1 MFART
6 LKNTVFGAFI
16 CIPLFAAGC
25 TTANEPDYP
34 PIEPGE
40 SALSNYLVGQYA
52 VRHGE
57 MDKGADFLLKVREA
71 EDLPELMVNGLN
83 RQLFTIL
90 AGEGRIEEAAR
101 LAQQMDQDDL
111 MGNLVLVVRDIANNQ
126 PQAALKHADAI
137 SDQGIGL
144 FIKPLVYAWSVAA
157 TQGADAALA
166 SLKPMS
172 KQQGLE
178 SLYHLHSG
186 LLHLYGGREDK
197 AEDQFKKAANGPSGM
212 SLRLAEVY
220 GTLLVKQGRDEEA
233 YQVYEA
239 YFTDHPDSLYIQAM
253 LDDLESGA
261 LAKRPAFD
269 LKDGFA
275 ESLFGLASSL
285 RSPSTRQVGLIMGQL
300 ALHIKPD
307 FPLAQILVAE
317 ILESNQRYGD
327 ANKVYGSIAPENPF
341 SWSAR
346 LRMALNLDDMDR
358 TDEAVDV
365 LVQMEKQHPD
375 RLEVM
380 ITLGDILRHR
390 ERFEES
396 AKAYGKALKLIG
408 DDIQPHHW
416 NLLYSRAI
424 TLERLQRWEEAEPL
438 FLKALEL
445 EPKQPFVLNY
455 LGYSWI
461 EQGLHL
467 ERAQKMIEEAVRQR
481 PRDGYIVDS
490 LGWVLYRLGEYDKA
504 VPHLER
510 AVELQP
516 SDPVINDH
524 LGDAYWKVGRNREAR
539 FQWKRAKS
547 LDPTEDVLDAI
558 EEKLENGLIEN

>member
-6 LKNTVFGAFI
+6 LKNTVFGAFL

-25 TTANEPDYP
+25 TTANEPTYP
-34 PIEPGE
+34 PLEPGT
-40 SALSNYLVGQYA
+40 SAFSNYLVGQYA

-57 MDKGADFLLKVREA
+57 MDKGADFLLKVQDET
-71 EDLPELMVNGLN
+71 DLPDVMVASLN

-90 AGEGRIEEAAR
+90 SGEGRLEEAAR
-101 LAQQMDQDDL
+101 LAQKMDHNDM

-126 PQAALKHADAI
+126 TQAALKHADAI
-137 SDQGIGL
+137 TDQGIGL
-144 FIKPLVYAWSVAA
+144 FIKPLVYAWTVAA

-166 SLKPMS
+166 SLKPMA

-186 LLHLYGGREDK
+186 LLHLYADREGQ
-197 AEDQFKKAANGPSGM
+197 AEDHFKQAASGANGM
-212 SLRLAEVY
+212 SLRLAEIY
-220 GTLLVKQGRDEEA
+220 GTLLVKQGREDEA
-233 YQVYEA
+233 RKVYEA

-261 LAKRPAFD
+261 LAKRPDFE
-269 LKDGFA
+269 LKDGVA

-285 RSPSTRQVGLIMGQL
+285 RSPSTRQIGLIMGQL

-317 ILESNQRYGD
+317 ILESNQRYSD
-327 ANKVYGSIAPENPF
+327 ANKVYAGIPAENPF

-346 LRMALNLDDMDR
+346 LRMALNLDDMGR

-365 LVQMEKQHPD
+365 LHKMEKQHPD

-390 ERFEES
+390 ERFEE
-396 AKAYGKALKLIG
+396 AVKAYGRAFKLIG
-408 DDIQPHHW
+408 DNIQRHHW
-416 NLLYSRAI
+416 NLLYSHAI
-424 TLERLQRWEEAEPL
+424 TLERVQRWEEAEPL

-445 EPKQPFVLNY
+445 EPGQPFVLNY

-461 EQGLHL
+461 EKGLHL
-467 ERAQKMIEEAVRQR
+467 DRAQKMIEEAVRQR

-490 LGWVLYRLGEYDKA
+490 LGWVLYRLGDYDKA

-547 LDPTEDVLDAI
+547 LDPTQEVL
-558 EEKLENGLIEN
+558 ELLEKKLENGLIEN